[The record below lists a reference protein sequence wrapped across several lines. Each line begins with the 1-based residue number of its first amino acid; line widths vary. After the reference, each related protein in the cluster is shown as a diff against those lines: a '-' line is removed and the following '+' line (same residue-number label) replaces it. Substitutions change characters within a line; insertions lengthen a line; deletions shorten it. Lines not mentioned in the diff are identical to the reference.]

1 LASQFES
8 IVTGV
13 AGHIG
18 NYADAVAVADRFS
31 RYPRLC
37 RGVRSSVI
45 THQPVFMLGVIPALV
60 WPTFE
65 SRLKSPPRVRPP
77 ALLPN
82 VNVLSTR
89 RSLLTLARLQVA
101 KSA

>member
-1 LASQFES
+1 LTSQFES

-37 RGVRSSVI
+37 RGAIVGDHPPTCVHAWRDPGSGVANIRVEIEVTAARSAA
-45 THQPVFMLGVIPALV
+45 GVAS
-60 WPTFE
+60 E
-65 SRLKSPPRVRPP
+65 R
-77 ALLPN
+77 
-82 VNVLSTR
+82 
-89 RSLLTLARLQVA
+89 
-101 KSA
+101 